1 MISLKDCGYDKAQS
15 FTSRC
20 SLFGVDCDNAT
31 LLPAMNCA
39 GQF

>member
-1 MISLKDCGYDKAQS
+1 MTKHNRLPQDVV
-15 FTSRC
+15 F
-20 SLFGVDCDNAT
+20 FGVDCDNAT